1 MNVLQTLTLTVALCA
16 TATLGHARPLEAVRK
31 NGTLLLATEGQ
42 YAPFNFFQGK
52 QLTGFEVEVAELVT
66 RQMGLKPE
74 WKTLSFDALLTGLQ
88 QDRWDVVIASHAI
101 TDERA
106 KAVTFTLPHYC
117 SGGMVLS
124 LSPALRS
131 AKDLAGKTVAVQTG
145 TTYAAE
151 LRRLPGIKDV
161 KNFPSDTDARSAL
174 VSKRVDAMVTDR
186 FVAKELLRKSP
197 TAGFHPGDMV
207 TIERVAAAVALGNT
221 GLADAWSQ
229 ALKAVM
235 ADGRYAR
242 ISQKYFQED
251 VRCPEG
257 PGR

>member
-1 MNVLQTLTLTVALCA
+1 MKFLQTLTLAAVLCA
-16 TATLGHARPLEAVRK
+16 AAAAVQARPLDAVRK
-31 NGTLLLATEGQ
+31 DGTLLIATEGH

-52 QLTGFEVEVAELVT
+52 QLTGFEVEIAELVA
-66 RQMGLKPE
+66 RKMGLKPQ

-106 KAVTFTLPHYC
+106 KAVTFAAPHYC
-117 SGGMVLS
+117 SGGTIVSMT
-124 LSPALRS
+124 PAVRS
-131 AKDLAGKTVAVQTG
+131 AKDLAGKVVAVQTG

-151 LRRLPGIKDV
+151 VQRLPGVQAV
-161 KNFPSDTDARSAL
+161 KNFPTDTDARSAL

-197 TAGFHPGDMV
+197 QAGFHQGDMV
-207 TIERVAAAVALGNT
+207 TIERIAAAMALGNT

-229 ALKAVM
+229 ALKAVI
-235 ADGRYAR
+235 ADGSYAKV
-242 ISQKYFQED
+242 SQKYFQED
-251 VRCPEG
+251 VRCPET
-257 PGR
+257 R

>member
-1 MNVLQTLTLTVALCA
+1 MKILQTLMMAAALCA
-16 TATLGHARPLEAVRK
+16 TAATLQARPLDAVRQD
-31 NGTLLLATEGQ
+31 GTLRIATEGQ

-52 QLTGFEVEVAELVT
+52 QLTGFEIEVAELVA
-66 RQMGLKPE
+66 RKMGLKPE
-74 WKTLSFDALLTGLQ
+74 WKALGFDALLTGLQ

-117 SGGMVLS
+117 SGGTIVS
-124 LSPALRS
+124 LSPALRAAS
-131 AKDLAGKTVAVQTG
+131 DLAGKVVAVQTG
-145 TTYAAE
+145 TTYLAT
-151 LRRLPGIKDV
+151 LQGLPGLKAV
-161 KNFPSDTDARSAL
+161 KNFPTDTDARSAL
-174 VSKRVDAMVTDR
+174 LAKRVDALVTDR

-197 TAGFHPGDMV
+197 QSGLQLGGMITV
-207 TIERVAAAVALGNT
+207 ERIAAAVALGNT

-235 ADGRYAR
+235 ADGSYAK

-251 VRCPEG
+251 VRCPES
-257 PGR
+257 R

>member
-1 MNVLQTLTLTVALCA
+1 MNILQTLTLAAVLCIAAPALQ
-16 TATLGHARPLEAVRK
+16 GRPLQAVRK
-31 NGTLLLATEGQ
+31 DGTLLLATEGQ
-42 YAPFNFFQGK
+42 YAPFNYFKGK
-52 QLTGFEVEVAELVT
+52 QLTGFEVEVAELVA
-66 RQMGLKPE
+66 RKMGLKPQ

-106 KAVTFTLPHYC
+106 KAVTFTAPHYC
-117 SGGMVLS
+117 SGGTIVSMT
-124 LSPALRS
+124 PALRS
-131 AKDLAGKTVAVQTG
+131 ARDLAGKVVAVQTG

-151 LRRLPGIKDV
+151 VRRLPGVASV

-197 TAGFHPGDMV
+197 QAGFHVGERV
-207 TIERVAAAVALGNT
+207 TIERIAAAVALGNT

-229 ALKAVM
+229 ALQEVL
-235 ADGRYAR
+235 ADGSYAR
-242 ISQKYFQED
+242 LSQQYFQED
-251 VRCPEG
+251 IRCP
-257 PGR
+257 PSS